1 MQTFIPLEQEDICN
15 SFMDLF
21 PLKLYSMPLDN
32 SLLQLFL
39 CVIVYSYMKKGT
51 GY

>member
-15 SFMDLF
+15 IFMDLF
-21 PLKLYSMPLDN
+21 PLKLYGMPLDN
-32 SLLQLFL
+32 LLQLFL
-39 CVIVYSYMKKGT
+39 CVIVYSYVKQGT